1 MTFFKHVIVVG
12 IFIVFLSPMLVSAAE
27 KASCPSLTR
36 ELNRLRL
43 EYHQDALNRASTE
56 GTTFETITE
65 KLDKIIE
72 VKDAMQKANCKIP
85 PRPKYAEPTR

>member
-1 MTFFKHVIVVG
+1 MTFFGKTIAMVV
-12 IFIVFLSPMLVSAAE
+12 FVLSSSPLFVSAAE

-43 EYHQDALNRASTE
+43 EYHQEAINRASTD
-56 GTTFETITE
+56 GATFEKITE

-85 PRPKYAEPTR
+85 PRPKYSEPTR